1 MNAHPS
7 TWDSLGGLFRYPD
20 STYGERLHRCRL
32 ALETCSPE
40 AAASLLEVEKA
51 LAGSS
56 QADWEELYTRTFD
69 LNPSCAL
76 DIGWHLYGEQY
87 ERGRF
92 LVRCRDLLHELGI
105 EEQGELPDHLS
116 SLLSALGRLPEELA
130 APFAARFLLPALL
143 VMREVLRD
151 KESDFAGLL
160 GAAVILA
167 EEKKGDLPV
176 AQPQQRIDFDLV
188 QIGTAGRQ
196 PAAGRPLR

>member
-7 TWDSLGGLFRYPD
+7 TWDALGGLFRYPN
-20 STYGERLHRCRL
+20 STYGKRLHQCRQ
-32 ALETCSPE
+32 ALEACSPE
-40 AAASLLEVEKA
+40 AAASLLQVEQA

-56 QADWEELYTRTFD
+56 WTDWEELYTRTFD

-76 DIGWHLYGEQY
+76 EIGWHLYGEQY

-92 LVRCRDLLHELGI
+92 LVRCRDLLHELEI
-105 EEQGELPDHLS
+105 DEAGELPDHLS

-151 KESDFAGLL
+151 KKSDFAGLL
-160 GAAVILA
+160 NAAVVLA

-188 QIGTAGRQ
+188 QIGTAGRNA
-196 PAAGRPLR
+196 AAGRPPR